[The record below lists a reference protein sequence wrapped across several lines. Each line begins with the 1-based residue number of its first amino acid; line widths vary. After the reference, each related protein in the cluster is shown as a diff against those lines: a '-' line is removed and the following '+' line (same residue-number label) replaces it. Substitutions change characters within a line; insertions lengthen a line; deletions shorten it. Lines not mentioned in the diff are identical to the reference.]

1 MKMND
6 HRLEPDE
13 EENTPQ
19 FEDEEFIYDEEDIKE
34 YYLPV
39 LENATPVGEPIQL
52 YLQEINRS
60 KLLDDKGEFRLAICV
75 QAEKRLRTYL
85 TSAKLLDVQAV
96 YKDMKSTWSQVELDA
111 EHVHKAPPRLSAV
124 LEEAGA
130 LHQDCLQSKDSYVY
144 AYLHD
149 ERWGQDHEWEI
160 LARDLCRFYLD
171 AYLLPPQFLQTLLSH
186 VNQQQNLPDWD
197 MLTEALPSEAEN
209 RQCVEQIHENAK
221 AAGRQLVEYNLRL
234 VVSVA
239 KRYTGRGINIMDL
252 IQEGN
257 IGLLRAVQKYDPTRG
272 FRFSTYATW
281 WIRQSVSRYILE
293 NARTIRIPVHMV
305 ESISKLMKVQHK
317 LVQEFGREPTFAEIA
332 VDSGFLDEKDQK
344 AIKWADYARD
354 KLDPACLRR
363 WDEATQKVEQILK
376 ISEEPISLESPIG
389 DEDNSTLADYIEDAD
404 ASEPIEEVIL
414 EDLRESVQRSLDTLT
429 EREREVLE
437 MRFGLTD
444 GINHSL
450 EEISERFGLTR
461 ERIRQIESTA
471 LRKLRNPKYKSSLR
485 DYY

>member
-1 MKMND
+1 MED
-6 HRLEPDE
+6 HPLEPDE

-389 DEDNSTLADYIEDAD
+389 DEDNSTLADYIEDAE

>member
-1 MKMND
+1 MED
-6 HRLEPDE
+6 HPIEPDE

-160 LARDLCRFYLD
+160 LARDLCRIYLD

>member
-1 MKMND
+1 MED

-19 FEDEEFIYDEEDIKE
+19 FEDEDFIYDEEDIKE

>member
-1 MKMND
+1 MKMED
-6 HRLEPDE
+6 HPLEPDE

-144 AYLHD
+144 TYLRD

>member
-1 MKMND
+1 MED
-6 HRLEPDE
+6 HPIEPDE

-85 TSAKLLDVQAV
+85 TSAKLLDVQAI